1 MEPIMNRLQNIMT
14 IKIWP
19 ALLLALLCQTAL
31 AQMHGGHGGGAGSAD
46 QDPCVLRL
54 NNGVYMVRLTG
65 YQPDTRLTNGF
76 CRNIPTTGHS
86 IVVIDLLTPEMR
98 HLPVGIS
105 LLRDS
110 SGLAEQIR
118 QSKTL
123 PDLSKASI
131 YTESPGLHQRGSIVI
146 NHDFQDTGSYLALLS
161 VKDPLHGDFTTV
173 IPFTVGEQTWMDLLG
188 WLAGVIAV
196 GVVLALLAWR
206 AIRRAKMGK
215 AASLSSNL

>member
-1 MEPIMNRLQNIMT
+1 MNSLHDIMT
-14 IKIWP
+14 IKMWP

-31 AQMHGGHGGGAGSAD
+31 AQMHGGHGGAGSPD
-46 QDPCVLRL
+46 QDPCILRL
-54 NNGVYMVRLTG
+54 NNGIYMVRLTG

-86 IVVIDLLTPEMR
+86 IMVIDLLTPEMR

-110 SGLAEQIR
+110 PGLAEQIM
-118 QSKTL
+118 QNKNS
-123 PDLSKASI
+123 PALSKASL
-131 YTESPGLHQRGSIVI
+131 YTEAPSLHQRGSIVI
-146 NHDFQDTGSYLALLS
+146 NHDFPDTGSYLALLS
-161 VKDPLHGDFTTV
+161 IKDPLHGDYTTV
-173 IPFTVGEQTWMDLLG
+173 IPFTVGEQTWMDLIG
-188 WLAGVIAV
+188 WLLGVVAV
-196 GVVLALLAWR
+196 GVILALLAWR